1 MQGKVLSEPNATP
14 PVYAGI
20 DVCKEWLDVYV
31 HPAGESFRVAND
43 SGGLRR
49 LKRQLV
55 KLAVTRVVMEATSKY
70 HRAAQR
76 SLHEAG
82 FYVAVVNP
90 LRARLFAEA
99 CGQLAK
105 TDRIDA
111 RLLALMGVAL
121 DPTETVPHPPAMEA
135 LQEIVGARGAASAER
150 TALINRLATLHTPFL
165 RAELK
170 RRLKAL
176 DRHLVRLEAE
186 AGRLISADP
195 ALARRY
201 AILTSIPGIGPTTA
215 ATLLAGL
222 TEMGTLNAKQAAM
235 LTGLAPVAHDSGP
248 RQGRRAIKGGRK
260 GVRNALYMAALSA
273 SRYNKDL
280 AAFATRLRKAGKPAK
295 VILVAVMRKLVVMA
309 NALVAKDRIWTPIAP

>member
-14 PVYAGI
+14 SVYAGI

-31 HPAGESFRVAND
+31 HPTGQSFRVAND
-43 SGGLRR
+43 GGGLRR
-49 LKRQLV
+49 LKRRLGD
-55 KLAVTRVVMEATSKY
+55 LAVRRAIMEATSKY

-82 FYVAVVNP
+82 LVVAVVNP

-105 TDRIDA
+105 TDKIDA
-111 RLLALMGVAL
+111 RLLAEMGVAL
-121 DPTETVPHPPAMEA
+121 NPAETVPPSLAMEA
-135 LQEIVGARGAASAER
+135 LQEMIGARNAACAER
-150 TALINRLATLHTPFL
+150 IALINRLATLKSPFL
-165 RAELK
+165 RAELN

-176 DRHLVRLEAE
+176 HSHIVRLEAE
-186 AGRLISADP
+186 TGRRISADP

-201 AILTSIPGIGPTTA
+201 TILISIPGIGPITA

-222 TEMGTLNAKQAAM
+222 AEMGTLNAKQAAM

-248 RQGRRAIKGGRK
+248 RQGRRAIRGGRK

-280 AAFATRLRKAGKPAK
+280 AVFAARLRKAAKPEK
-295 VILVAVMRKLVVMA
+295 VILVAVMRKLVVTA
-309 NALVAKDRIWTPIAP
+309 NALVTQDRIWSQIAP

>member
-1 MQGKVLSEPNATP
+1 MQGKVLSEPNAMP

-31 HPAGESFRVAND
+31 HPAGKSFRVAND

-49 LKRQLV
+49 LKRLLGE
-55 KLAVTRVVMEATSKY
+55 LAVRRVVMEATSKY

-82 FYVAVVNP
+82 LAVAVVNP

-121 DPTETVPHPPAMEA
+121 EPAETVPASLAMEA
-135 LQEIVGARGAASAER
+135 LQEIVGVRGAASAER
-150 TALINRLATLHTPFL
+150 TALINRLATLQSPFL

-170 RRLKAL
+170 RRLRMIE
-176 DRHLVRLEAE
+176 RHLVRLETETA
-186 AGRLISADP
+186 RLISADP
-195 ALARRY
+195 ALARRH
-201 AILTSIPGIGPTTA
+201 AILVSIPGIGPITA
-215 ATLLAGL
+215 TALLVGL
-222 TEMGTLNAKQAAM
+222 AEMGTLNAKQAAM

-260 GVRNALYMAALSA
+260 AVRNVLYMAALSA

-280 AAFATRLRKAGKPAK
+280 AAFAARLRNAGKAAK

-309 NALVAKDRIWTPIAP
+309 NALIAQDRFWSPIAP